1 MIHIQNNQK
10 AACNG
15 KKREE
20 KKNQLFRQELI
31 TKPATG
37 SPKAIE
43 KDALISTITDIVIA
57 TRAANKWGR
66 TKITNTCKTLDKLVE
81 KLKGFPYNMK
91 HNSVYFQLIPRRKD
105 SIEDQ
110 CHRKV
115 CFTSFMFKSRN

>member
-1 MIHIQNNQK
+1 MQR
-10 AACNG
+10 
-15 KKREE
+15 KKKE
-20 KKNQLFRQELI
+20 KKKKSIVQTGAYN
-31 TKPATG
+31 KPATG

-115 CFTSFMFKSRN
+115 YFTSFMFKSRN